1 MSFLTIIK
9 NFAERMILDTEDQ
22 SLESPPPCKK
32 TKFSDPKI
40 VAVVSEE
47 IVSPVPL
54 LNVLTV
60 NVKNKK
66 YTSLLGLLI

>member
-1 MSFLTIIK
+1 MLL
-9 NFAERMILDTEDQ
+9 ETEEK
-22 SLESPPPCKK
+22 SLESPPCKK
-32 TKFSDPKI
+32 SKLSDPKI

-54 LNVLTV
+54 LNVLTAD
-60 NVKNKK
+60 VKNKK